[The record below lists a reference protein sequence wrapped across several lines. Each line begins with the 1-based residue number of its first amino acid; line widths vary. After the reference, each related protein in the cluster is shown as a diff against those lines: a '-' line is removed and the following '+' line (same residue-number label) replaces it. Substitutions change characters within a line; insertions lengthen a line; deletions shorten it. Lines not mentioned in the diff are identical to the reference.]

1 MRLGVAR
8 RRGVAVFVGALAVL
22 FLCAAAGAAEAK
34 EEQPQTQTHK
44 TSDPG
49 KTGAKTAE
57 PRPPPLGAGEPA
69 SPPPWRRSIDVG
81 FDLAFVTRPAASDE
95 GGTPVRY
102 DPGIGYGVH
111 GRIHLLRHLRFTAY
125 FVEAEHHVELPP
137 GSLGQAGALELDSV
151 STFSFGARLM
161 PTWPFSDR
169 LRGWLTVGAGWGRLE
184 VDRMKVIEAGGELTV
199 RERSMSFV
207 EVPVG
212 IGTSFDIVPRWLALE
227 VEVTGA
233 FVVGQQGSSIQSAQA
248 IDAAGT
254 VRSIGSFP
262 KLGGSFVQTIGLSLL
277 L

>member
-8 RRGVAVFVGALAVL
+8 RRGVAVFVGAVL
-22 FLCAAAGAAEAK
+22 FLCAAASAAEA
-34 EEQPQTQTHK
+34 EEEQTQTPK
-44 TSDPG
+44 SSDPG
-49 KTGAKTAE
+49 KTGAPAKTAE

-69 SPPPWRRSIDVG
+69 TPPPWRRSIDVG
-81 FDLAFVTRPAASDE
+81 IDLAFVSRPAASDDE
-95 GGTPVRY
+95 GSPTPVRY

-137 GSLGQAGALELDSV
+137 GSLGQAGAIELDSV
-151 STFSFGARLM
+151 SMFSFGARLM

-169 LRGWLTVGAGWGRLE
+169 LRSWLTVGAGWGRLE

-207 EVPVG
+207 EIPVG
-212 IGTSFDIVPRWLALE
+212 IGTSFDIVPRRLALE

-248 IDAAGT
+248 IDAAGK
-254 VRSIGSFP
+254 VRSIGGFP
-262 KLGGSFVQTIGLSLL
+262 KLDGSFVQTIGLSLL